1 MLRYLGLL
9 LMFMSVPVWAADEA
23 AKSAPVP
30 PPPPMPQQSDSGN
43 LIEEIPPI
51 KPDVTIRKEK
61 EQTVEEYRING
72 QLYKVKITPLHG
84 KPYYL
89 LYPEGANGP
98 VIRRDL
104 SNVQSTPTWVIFSW

>member
-9 LMFMSVPVWAADEA
+9 LLFVSLPLYAADEA
-23 AKSAPVP
+23 AKPATAP
-30 PPPPMPQQSDSGN
+30 PPPDMPQQDTGS
-43 LIEEIPPI
+43 LIDEVPPI

-89 LYPEGANGP
+89 LYPDGIHGP
-98 VIRRDL
+98 IIRREL
-104 SNVQSTPTWVIFSW
+104 SDIQTPAWVIFSW